1 MKSLWQAA
9 VNKRKFMNKNVL
21 MLAFNFFDKNNSG
34 EITFDEIEEVF
45 KSSVVDKSKIH
56 ESFEKII
63 C

>member
-1 MKSLWQAA
+1 